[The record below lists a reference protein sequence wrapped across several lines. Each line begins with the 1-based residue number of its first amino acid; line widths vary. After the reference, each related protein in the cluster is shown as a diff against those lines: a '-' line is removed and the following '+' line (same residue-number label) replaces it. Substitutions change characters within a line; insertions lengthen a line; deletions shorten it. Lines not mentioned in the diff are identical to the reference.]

1 MESNDNN
8 SLEHFGVLGMKWGV
22 RKNSS
27 GSDKKELVGLGSDR
41 IELKTK
47 SGDKIIL
54 EKNPPNVM
62 NKAFAKVSKKYV
74 DSYNNGAFLTIKG
87 KDGKKVGTA
96 SVMKRSNE
104 ELYLNWIG
112 INKSARGNG
121 YASAALKA
129 AEEFGAQS
137 GFKKMTL
144 EVPGNA
150 PDARHIYENLGFKVV
165 KEGDPTNDPYWGG
178 LTEMVYTFDNVKHD
192 GLNKSAINDFNLNDE
207 YGWLALGIKK
217 YADENSTFF
226 GDDMA
231 DSNDLQHFGV
241 QGMKWGVRKR
251 SAKEEKER
259 AKRFKE
265 LKNRRTLSDEELKAR
280 IDRLSAEKKF
290 KQLTEEDLT
299 PGRAVASRILSES
312 GQRVASKVVVG
323 AGTVAVGYAVK
334 HVLKQ
339 TKYKGVADK
348 VADTIQRGG
357 LKK

>member
-22 RKNSS
+22 RKDPNS
-27 GSDKKELVGLGSDR
+27 SDKKELVGLGPDR

-62 NKAFAKVSKKYV
+62 NKTFAKLSNKYV

-96 SVMKRSNE
+96 NVLKRSND

-112 INKSARGNG
+112 IDKGSRGNG

-129 AEEFGAQS
+129 SEEFGSKS

-165 KEGDPTNDPYWGG
+165 KEGDPKNDPYWGG
-178 LTEMVYTFDNVKHD
+178 LTEMVYTFDTVKHD
-192 GLNKSAINDFNLNDE
+192 GLNKSTISDFNLSEE
-207 YGWLALGIKK
+207 YGWLALGIKN
-217 YADENSTFF
+217 YADENPAFF
-226 GDDMA
+226 GDNMA
-231 DSNDLQHFGV
+231 DTKDLKHFGV
-241 QGMKWGVRKR
+241 QGMHWGVRKT
-251 SAKEEKER
+251 SSKPAYKQSSDHKTTR
-259 AKRFKE
+259 ALMQKPVSSLSNQE
-265 LKNRRTLSDEELKAR
+265 LQVINNRLGLEQRMSQLNPSKLQRGLKAVKTVLGLHGT
-280 IDRLSAEKKF
+280 IKA
-290 KQLTEEDLT
+290 
-299 PGRAVASRILSES
+299 
-312 GQRVASKVVVG
+312 ASK
-323 AGTVAVGYAVK
+323 
-334 HVLKQ
+334 L
-339 TKYKGVADK
+339 
-348 VADTIQRGG
+348 IP
-357 LKK
+357 KKPQVSTA